1 MFEVSSFMLEE
12 FITGPYIYIILIGLV
27 AWIIKEDFRAKKRR
41 KEWERKIRNSGIYEV
56 DRMKGSEFEVF
67 LKFLLESHG
76 YQARVTKGSGDFGA
90 DLVLNMPGKTIVVQ
104 AKRYSKKVGVRAVQ
118 EIVSAKS
125 YYKAD
130 ECWVITNNYFT
141 APAMKLGNIN
151 DVLLIDRDELIEWML
166 EEKGEEVAK

>member
-1 MFEVSSFMLEE
+1 MMLEE
-12 FITGPYIYIILIGLV
+12 FIVTPALLIIVGLL
-27 AWIIKEDFRAKKRR
+27 AWSIKEDFRAKKRR
-41 KEWERKIRNSGIYEV
+41 KEWEEKLRNSGIYEV

-76 YQARVTKGSGDFGA
+76 YQARVTKTSGDFGA
-90 DLVLNMPGKTIVVQ
+90 DLVLNTPGRTIVVQ

-125 YYKAD
+125 YYKAN

-141 APAMKLGNIN
+141 APAMKLGNSN
-151 DVLLIDRDELIEWML
+151 EVLLIDRDELIEWML
-166 EEKGEEVAK
+166 EEKEDEGIAK

>member
-1 MFEVSSFMLEE
+1 MYYDDLAFNF
-12 FITGPYIYIILIGLV
+12 FIIVVFGVAII
-27 AWIIKEDFRAKKRR
+27 AWIIKEDIRARKRR
-41 KEWERKIRNSGIYEV
+41 KEWERKIRQSGIHEV

-67 LKFLLESHG
+67 LQFLLQSHG
-76 YQARVTKGSGDFGA
+76 YQARVTKGSGDYGA
-90 DLVLNMPGKTIVVQ
+90 DLVLDMPGKKIVVQ
-104 AKRYSKKVGVRAVQ
+104 AKRYSKKVGLKAVQ

-141 APAMKLGNIN
+141 APAMKLGNSN

-166 EEKGEEVAK
+166 EDKEEVAK

>member
-1 MFEVSSFMLEE
+1 MYLEDMIFSF
-12 FITGPYIYIILIGLV
+12 FIIGIVMVLGTI
-27 AWIIKEDFRAKKRR
+27 WIIKEELNAKKRR
-41 KEWERKIRNSGIYEV
+41 KEWERKIRHSGIYEV

-76 YQARVTKGSGDFGA
+76 YQAQVTKTSGDYGA
-90 DLVLNMPGKTIVVQ
+90 DLVLRSPGKTIVVQ
-104 AKRYSKKVGVRAVQ
+104 AKRYSKKVGLKAVQ

-141 APAMKLGNIN
+141 APAMKLGNSN
-151 DVLLIDRDELIEWML
+151 EVLLIDRDELIEWML
-166 EEKGEEVAK
+166 EEKEEEGIAK

>member
-1 MFEVSSFMLEE
+1 MVL
-12 FITGPYIYIILIGLV
+12 GII
-27 AWIIKEDFRAKKRR
+27 WIITEDINAKKRR

-67 LKFLLESHG
+67 LKFLLDSHG
-76 YQARVTKGSGDFGA
+76 YQAQVTKTSGDYGA
-90 DLVLNMPGKTIVVQ
+90 DLVLNTPGKKIVVQ

-141 APAMKLGNIN
+141 APAMKLGNSN
-151 DVLLIDRDELIEWML
+151 EVLLIDRDELIEWML
-166 EEKGEEVAK
+166 EDREEEGIAK

>member
-1 MFEVSSFMLEE
+1 MLNE
-12 FITGPYIYIILIGLV
+12 YIVTPALLIALV
-27 AWIIKEDFRAKKRR
+27 LLVWSIREDFQAKKRR
-41 KEWERKIRNSGIYEV
+41 KEWEQKIRQSGIHEV

-67 LKFLLESHG
+67 LQFLLQSHG
-76 YQARVTKGSGDFGA
+76 YQARVTKGSGDYGA
-90 DLVLNMPGKTIVVQ
+90 DLVLDMPGKRIVVQ

-141 APAMKLGNIN
+141 APALKLGNSN
-151 DVLLIDRDELIEWML
+151 EVLLIDRDELIEWML
-166 EEKGEEVAK
+166 EDKEEEVIAK